1 METGNRL
8 VLLDFLLV
16 TVALVTLI
24 VDFLVSGYTAY
35 KQFYMRNYAI
45 VAVTALLAFVP
56 GFITS
61 VLSCFWLARGSSQ
74 SVRPKLPTLF
84 HVFRILSVVFLNSP
98 VSGYVNA
105 LYYLFKRHQAL
116 LKGELEALQR
126 SWELMAACMMEVT
139 MLRLYFAFLNTC
151 PQLILQIYFWLQM
164 ETKANSSEGWLDI
177 LVAMNSMISISMAA
191 TTYDRTFLQNRPDKE
206 TMRFRATVMLFF
218 IHFFNL
224 GARLLAIS
232 LFTSLSVEYVALL
245 LGIHWIVMVA
255 WLMLPVLKSSF
266 HFEKILA
273 IMALGVAFIFVFIKS
288 EGSRTRRKYA
298 FYYTISLVG
307 NTSMMVMW
315 FKHGSYPNL
324 PDIPNFM
331 DSWIYYL
338 GLTCHYVFFFTG
350 IVLLALYHMS
360 RLPGR
365 AASVEIRLSERLPN

>member
-1 METGNRL
+1 
-8 VLLDFLLV
+8 
-16 TVALVTLI
+16 
-24 VDFLVSGYTAY
+24 
-35 KQFYMRNYAI
+35 
-45 VAVTALLAFVP
+45 
-56 GFITS
+56 
-61 VLSCFWLARGSSQ
+61 
-74 SVRPKLPTLF
+74 
-84 HVFRILSVVFLNSP
+84 
-98 VSGYVNA
+98 
-105 LYYLFKRHQAL
+105 
-116 LKGELEALQR
+116 
-126 SWELMAACMMEVT
+126 MAACMMEVT

-232 LFTSLSVEYVALL
+232 LFTSLSVEYV
-245 LGIHWIVMVA
+245 
-255 WLMLPVLKSSF
+255 F

-338 GLTCHYVFFFTG
+338 GLTFFHGYRFAGVVPHESPSGTSSFG
-350 IVLLALYHMS
+350 RDSAERATSQLEIQEALHLNVNDGLFVCLCIDRYK
-360 RLPGR
+360 
-365 AASVEIRLSERLPN
+365 